1 MAAACHQCVPCERNP
16 GLWLGLVA
24 GEAARGGWD
33 KLTLGLPADVAA
45 LGQWVE
51 QLVAES
57 TGKDGSGI
65 LPVVDE
71 DLGAPRG
78 ATAPTACSSPCAS
91 STGWPTWTTRAPRS
105 SRLGRREPVLLG
117 AEMFRW
123 EFAVAVAGHVLGVNP
138 FDQPDVDE
146 EKAATRRILAHD
158 DPRRHVARAR
168 ARRPGGGPEGHRPR

>member
-45 LGQWVE
+45 LGEWAE

-57 TGKDGSGI
+57 TGKHGTGI

-71 DLGAPRG
+71 DLGPPEVYGSDRLFVAVRELDELANLDDTGG
-78 ATAPTACSSPCAS
+78 ADRRASVVASRCSSVPRCSAGS
-91 STGWPTWTTRAPRS
+91 SPSRWPATS
-105 SRLGRREPVLLG
+105 S
-117 AEMFRW
+117 A
-123 EFAVAVAGHVLGVNP
+123 
-138 FDQPDVDE
+138 
-146 EKAATRRILAHD
+146 
-158 DPRRHVARAR
+158 
-168 ARRPGGGPEGHRPR
+168 